1 MVEETEQPGGK
12 TLTLDGLPLICN
24 TLTAGFDPGMASESF
39 NQRLLTLKRFSTG
52 TNLLINEAVTK

>member
-1 MVEETEQPGGK
+1 MVEETEQPGEK

-24 TLTAGFDPGMASESF
+24 NLTPGFDPGMASESF
-39 NQRLLTLKRFSTG
+39 NQRPLTLKRFSTG